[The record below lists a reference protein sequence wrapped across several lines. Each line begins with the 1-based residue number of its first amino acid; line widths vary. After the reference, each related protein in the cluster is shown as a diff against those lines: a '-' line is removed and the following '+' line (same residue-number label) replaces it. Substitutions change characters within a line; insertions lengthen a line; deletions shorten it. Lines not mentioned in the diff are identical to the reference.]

1 VAVTTQVATS
11 GVQGIATI
19 KNTGANGMNVRETGV
34 DQFGVTSTVTTLV
47 AAGNDLRLDPTN
59 NVGTARPPYT
69 RYSIEV
75 QRESFPRNRPSE
87 EAIGDGRVLVMLVQV
102 SRR

>member
-1 VAVTTQVATS
+1 
-11 GVQGIATI
+11 
-19 KNTGANGMNVRETGV
+19 MNVRETGV
-34 DQFGVTSTVTTLV
+34 DQFGVTRTVTTLV

-75 QRESFPRNRPSE
+75 QSAVPGNSTTY
-87 EAIGDGRVLVMLVQV
+87 VLRLGMNGEVTW
-102 SRR
+102 